1 VPAQD
6 VCGYDE
12 HSRKFAASI
21 AAGVGIIILGVAL
34 NCFLALFGPSE
45 ELSVIATLVGVLA
58 GLAFIIP
65 AGIEHA
71 AFAKAHPF
79 VEDFYTDAQKAETR
93 QWFTRLLVAGIGLI
107 FAGIIV
113 VIVSE
118 VVANDDIGSAIMLL
132 LIAGG
137 VYLIVRGSIYHGL
150 VNVESY
156 NQERANEQWERENP
170 RVGRVCGII
179 MLVATIVGLVLLF
192 AGPYLPGS
200 FASAYFWL
208 AWPIG
213 GILCAIATLAMR
225 GNDIK

>member
-1 VPAQD
+1 
-6 VCGYDE
+6 
-12 HSRKFAASI
+12 
-21 AAGVGIIILGVAL
+21 
-34 NCFLALFGPSE
+34 
-45 ELSVIATLVGVLA
+45 
-58 GLAFIIP
+58 
-65 AGIEHA
+65 
-71 AFAKAHPF
+71 
-79 VEDFYTDAQKAETR
+79 
-93 QWFTRLLVAGIGLI
+93 
-107 FAGIIV
+107 
-113 VIVSE
+113 
-118 VVANDDIGSAIMLL
+118 VANDDIGSAIMLL

-137 VYLIVRGSIYHGL
+137 GYLIVRGSIYHGL
-150 VNVESY
+150 VNVERY

-170 RVGRVCGII
+170 RVGRICGII